1 MLVELNKE
9 EWIEGGG
16 RVIDK
21 WRRTAGSKTRFSAS
35 KRKNNFPHIMLLI
48 AVRSLNYRM
57 SIVYCELISPSFDS
71 VHLSFLTHSFLF
83 SLACHKNTYKKTY
96 GG

>member
-9 EWIEGGG
+9 KWIEGGG

-71 VHLSFLTHSFLF
+71 VHLSFLTHSSLLIFIF
-83 SLACHKNTYKKTY
+83 SRLPQE
-96 GG
+96 

>member
-1 MLVELNKE
+1 M
-9 EWIEGGG
+9 
-16 RVIDK
+16 
-21 WRRTAGSKTRFSAS
+21 RRTAGSKTRFSAS

-71 VHLSFLTHSFLF
+71 VHLSFLTHS
-83 SLACHKNTYKKTY
+83 SLLIY
-96 GG
+96 GGKSTMRLANYYQTYQLYRTVNELYFITDQN